1 MSTVE
6 TETRCLTAVREEGMF
21 QDQALTRSTPLADIP
36 ERVSVEA
43 FVVGNGPGRPIGD
56 VAREVLS
63 LAGWL

>member
-1 MSTVE
+1 
-6 TETRCLTAVREEGMF
+6 MF